1 MRFKQTLQKL
11 HKIVNVL
18 YKLIPTLIDLIED
31 FADDGKR
38 NNSNR
43 K

>member
-1 MRFKQTLQKL
+1 MKLKQTLLKL
-11 HKIVNVL
+11 NKIVNVL

-38 NNSNR
+38 NRSN
-43 K
+43 KK